1 MNGTFEFLDYLI
13 FGLYAITILAIG
25 LWVSRDKDGKQKNAE
40 DYFLASKSLPWWA
53 VGTSLIAANISAEQ
67 FIGMSGSGFA
77 LGLAIAS
84 YEWMAAI
91 TLLVVGK
98 YFLPIFIEKGLYTIP
113 EFIEKRFSTNLKT
126 ILAIFWIALF
136 VFVNLTTVLF
146 LGGKALDTIIGVG
159 DGSILLNSIIGLG
172 LFAAAYSLW
181 GGLASV
187 AWTDVIQ
194 VVILIFGGLLMTYFA
209 LANVTDSGSF
219 IDGMKYVYEKAP
231 ERFSMILSKGE
242 IIKPNGG
249 DAWWDL
255 PGLAVL
261 IGGIWVANLYYWGF
275 NQYIIQRTLAAKSL
289 AEGQKGI
296 VFAAFL
302 KLIIPVIVVLPGI
315 IAYVMNLDDSGV
327 LTAAS
332 VDPGFIG
339 AAGNIA
345 NDNAAP
351 WLIKNFI
358 PVGVK
363 GLILAALAAAIVS
376 SLASM
381 LNSTSTIFTMDIYR
395 SHFNKNASDAQMV
408 FVGRITAVVALIIA
422 IIIAPQLGSLGQ
434 VFIFIQEY
442 TGVVSPGIL
451 AVFLMGLFYKK
462 ATNNAAIW
470 GAILSIPIAMYF
482 KVAPTGWSDASIFV
496 ELPFM
501 HQMGYTCIATLAV
514 IALISYLDG
523 NKDMDDYDNIM
534 NDLSLNPNSIPL
546 LAGEVVHADQNGKC
560 ADMNLI
566 IASLPD
572 VIPKAHIIS
581 SSGCNAHED
590 NVHFNSEGY
599 RELGKRYAHKMISL
613 LENKEIED

>member
-1 MNGTFEFLDYLI
+1 MSGTFEFLDYLI
-13 FGLYAITILAIG
+13 FGLYALTILAIG

-219 IDGMKYVYEKAP
+219 VDGMKYVYEKAP

-315 IAYVMNLDDSGV
+315 IAYVMNLDDSGM
-327 LTAAS
+327 LTATS

-395 SHFNKNASDAQMV
+395 SHFNKNASDAEMV
-408 FVGRITAVVALIIA
+408 SVGRITAVVALVIA

-482 KVAPTGWSDASIFV
+482 KVAPKGWSDASIFV

-514 IALISYLDG
+514 IAFISYLDG
-523 NKDMDDYDNIM
+523 NKDDSKGINLTKKLFATNSTFNIGAF
-534 NDLSLNPNSIPL
+534 S
-546 LAGEVVHADQNGKC
+546 VV
-560 ADMNLI
+560 I
-566 IASLPD
+566 ITAFL
-572 VIPKAHIIS
+572 
-581 SSGCNAHED
+581 
-590 NVHFNSEGY
+590 
-599 RELGKRYAHKMISL
+599 YAMFW
-613 LENKEIED
+613 

>member
-13 FGLYAITILAIG
+13 FGLYAVTILAIG

-327 LTAAS
+327 LTATS
-332 VDPGFIG
+332 IDPGFIG

-358 PVGVK
+358 PTGVK

-482 KVAPTGWSDASIFV
+482 KVAPKGWSDASIFV

-501 HQMGYTCIATLAV
+501 HQMGYTCIVTLAV

-523 NKDMDDYDNIM
+523 NKDDSKGINLTKKLFATNSTFNIGAF
-534 NDLSLNPNSIPL
+534 S
-546 LAGEVVHADQNGKC
+546 VV
-560 ADMNLI
+560 LI
-566 IASLPD
+566 TAFL
-572 VIPKAHIIS
+572 
-581 SSGCNAHED
+581 
-590 NVHFNSEGY
+590 
-599 RELGKRYAHKMISL
+599 YAMFW
-613 LENKEIED
+613 

>member
-1 MNGTFEFLDYLI
+1 MTGSFEFLDYLI
-13 FGLYAITILAIG
+13 FGLYAITILGIG
-25 LWVSRDKDGKQKNAE
+25 LWVSRDKAGRQKNTE

-53 VGTSLIAANISAEQ
+53 VGASLIAANISAEQ

-113 EFIEKRFSTNLKT
+113 EFIEKRYSANLKT
-126 ILAIFWIALF
+126 ILAVFWIALF
-136 VFVNLTTVLF
+136 VFVNLTTVLY

-159 DGSILLNSIIGLG
+159 DGGILLNSIIGLG

-181 GGLASV
+181 GGLAAV

-194 VVILIFGGLLMTYFA
+194 VIILILGGLMMTYFA
-209 LANVTDSGSF
+209 LSNVTDSGSF
-219 IDGMKYVYEKAP
+219 IDGLNYVYEKAP

-242 IIKPNGG
+242 IITPNGR
-249 DAWWDL
+249 DAWLDL
-255 PGLAVL
+255 PGIAVL
-261 IGGIWVANLYYWGF
+261 IGGMWVANLYYWGF

-296 VFAAFL
+296 AFAAFL
-302 KLIIPVIVVLPGI
+302 KLIIPIIVVLPGI
-315 IAYVMNLDDSGV
+315 IAYVMNLDDTGA
-327 LTAAS
+327 LTVAS

-339 AAGNIA
+339 SAGNFA

-381 LNSTSTIFTMDIYR
+381 LNSTSTIFTMDIYK
-395 SHFNKNASDAQMV
+395 SHFNKKAEDKTMLR
-408 FVGRITAVVALIIA
+408 VGRITVMVALIIA
-422 IIIAPQLGSLGQ
+422 MIIAPQLGSLGQ
-434 VFIFIQEY
+434 VFQFIQEY

-462 ATNNAAIW
+462 STNNAAIW
-470 GAILSIPIAMYF
+470 GAILSIPIAMYL
-482 KVAPTGWSDASIFV
+482 KVAPKGWSNASIFID
-496 ELPFM
+496 LPFM
-501 HQMGYTCIATLAV
+501 NQMMVTCIATLLI
-514 IALISYLDG
+514 IAGISYLEG
-523 NKDMDDYDNIM
+523 NKIDSKGINLSKKLFATSPTFNIAAF
-534 NDLSLNPNSIPL
+534 SIL
-546 LAGEVVHADQNGKC
+546 MITSFL
-560 ADMNLI
+560 
-566 IASLPD
+566 
-572 VIPKAHIIS
+572 
-581 SSGCNAHED
+581 
-590 NVHFNSEGY
+590 
-599 RELGKRYAHKMISL
+599 YAIFW
-613 LENKEIED
+613 

>member
-13 FGLYAITILAIG
+13 FGLYAVTILAIG

-98 YFLPIFIEKGLYTIP
+98 YFLPIFIDKGLYTIP

-395 SHFNKNASDAQMV
+395 SHFNKNATDAQMV
-408 FVGRITAVVALIIA
+408 SVGRITAVVALIIA

-482 KVAPTGWSDASIFV
+482 KVAPKGWSDASIFV

-501 HQMGYTCIATLAV
+501 HQMGYTCLVTLAL
-514 IALISYLDG
+514 IAFISYLDG
-523 NKDMDDYDNIM
+523 NKDDSKGINLTKKLFATNNTFNIGAF
-534 NDLSLNPNSIPL
+534 S
-546 LAGEVVHADQNGKC
+546 VV
-560 ADMNLI
+560 LI
-566 IASLPD
+566 TAFL
-572 VIPKAHIIS
+572 
-581 SSGCNAHED
+581 
-590 NVHFNSEGY
+590 
-599 RELGKRYAHKMISL
+599 YAMFW
-613 LENKEIED
+613 